1 MVHVVHQA
9 GMGSATYLLH
19 IPFLTIFTL
28 LLLLITYPPTLAR
41 PAPSILPQHKR
52 AEIRSYQT
60 IADDIIKYSLKG
72 AGQNQSYNR
81 LATFTDTFGARIAGS
96 ENLERAIDY
105 MLNVLND
112 DGLENVHGEE
122 ALVTHWVRNKE
133 YAVLLSPRN
142 YSFTILGLGSSVGT
156 PPEGITAEAVVVC
169 SFKELDDQGD
179 NLRGKI
185 VIYNQDYEG
194 YPVSVA
200 YRAFGAQKAAVYGA
214 VAVLIRTIAPFSIY
228 SPHTGWQD
236 YKDGIPK
243 IPSACITIEDAAM
256 FYRMQQ
262 RGQQLKI
269 LLHMEAQNLP
279 SAVSR
284 NTIAEI
290 TGSVYPEQVVVVSG
304 HLDSWD
310 VGQGAMDDGGG
321 AFISWQALSIIKD
334 MKLPRPKR
342 TLRMIMWTDEESGG
356 AGSESYYNQHQNESD
371 NFNILFES
379 DMGVFTPYG
388 IQFTGS
394 SAAKSVMQAIG
405 QLLVSINA
413 SLVEDNGGETD
424 TGWWSAKGVP
434 LASLANHNEHYFYF
448 HHSNGDTMEVLDPV
462 QMNLCSAVWAVY
474 AYVLA
479 DLDEMLPRN

>member
-1 MVHVVHQA
+1 MCAWLHLRLPSHLPI
-9 GMGSATYLLH
+9 TTLL
-19 IPFLTIFTL
+19 FLTTCLTTL
-28 LLLLITYPPTLAR
+28 VR
-41 PAPSILPQHKR
+41 PATPLLPQHQR
-52 AEIRSYQT
+52 DEIRSYQS
-60 IADDIIKYSLKG
+60 IANDIIQYSLKG
-72 AGQNQSYNR
+72 PGQNQSYNR
-81 LATFTDTFGARIAGS
+81 LATFTDTFGSRIAGS
-96 ENLERAIDY
+96 ANLERAIDY
-105 MLNVLND
+105 MLKVLSN
-112 DGLENVHGEE
+112 DGLDNVHGEE

-133 YAVLLSPRN
+133 YATLLSPRN
-142 YSFTILGLGSSVGT
+142 YSFAILGLGSSVGT
-156 PPEGITAEAVVVC
+156 PPEGITADAVVVRT
-169 SFKELDDQGD
+169 FDELDEQGS
-179 NLRGKI
+179 NLQGKI

-194 YPVSVA
+194 YGVSVA
-200 YRAFGAQKAAVYGA
+200 YRAFGAQKAAKYGA

-236 YKDGIPK
+236 YQDGVPK
-243 IPSACITIEDAAM
+243 IPAACITIEDAAM

-269 LLHMEAQNLP
+269 KIYMGAQNLP
-279 SAVSR
+279 DAVSR

-342 TLRMIMWTDEESGG
+342 TLRLIMWTGEESGG
-356 AGSESYYNQHQNESD
+356 AGSEAYYNQHQNESD
-371 NFNILFES
+371 NFDILFES
-379 DMGVFTPYG
+379 DIGVFTPYG
-388 IQFTGS
+388 IEFNGS
-394 SAAKSVMQAIG
+394 LSAKSVMQEIG

-413 SLVEDNGGETD
+413 SAIEDNGAETD
-424 TGWWSAKGVP
+424 TGWWGSKGVP
-434 LASLANHNEHYFYF
+434 LASLANHNERYFYF

-479 DLDEMLPRN
+479 DLEEMLPRK